1 MKKIILGLG
10 LFVFGLFFITNSV
23 FAASVGPNNPS
34 SGVNTTGFG
43 STAWSNSSNITS
55 VGSPYATVTLTPGS
69 SSNYL
74 KATSYGFN
82 IPLSATIDGIEVKID
97 RKGEQNLGFGFRDDV
112 LKLVKGGVISGDD
125 KSSSNTYPTTLST
138 KTYGANND
146 KWGLSW
152 TAADINASNFGVVLS
167 TKSNLIISTLTASV
181 NSIQVI
187 VHYTITTGD
196 LQITK
201 TAIGGNSTFSFT
213 GGAGSFNIST
223 TAGTG
228 NTTRTN
234 LTPGTYS
241 VTETAQSGWDMNSN
255 TCTDV
260 VITAGNT
267 SNCTITNTKRGS
279 ITVYKDV
286 KNPDEGA
293 VVDGHWFGIKLN
305 DANPQNISEFNSYTY
320 TNLVPGTYTI
330 TEDVDPD
337 YDFMTFSAD
346 NDPENSGAQITVSA
360 GANTNLT
367 IVNKQKKGSIIVNKT
382 VTNPN
387 GGKAVAGNFYFS
399 LNGGEAIQFIQDEM
413 NSLFGSFTLP
423 SVNPGAFSIAEV
435 MIPSGNYAISYSGN
449 CSGLLESNGSK
460 TCNITNSDIPEG
472 KGAITVVKNVIND
485 DGGMMVA
492 SDFPLYINPTEGEGM
507 MAENGVSYFLDPGT
521 YNVSEMMSESLASK
535 YMQTSLVCIN
545 GKTETSGQVVLSA
558 QASWVCTITNNDK
571 PANLTIVKNVV
582 NDAWNATTHD
592 GTFTINISGMK
603 EGLMLTTTEST
614 AQTTIEMNKGS
625 YALSE
630 PISNDW
636 YIESIS
642 CGENYY
648 SEEEILSGTQITL
661 ENGQNMTCTFVNK
674 RKTGTLIVNKTVSND
689 DGKTLTLNDFP
700 GFTVAGSEPVPFEA
714 NEEQEGPIM
723 AGSKTLTLELG
734 TYTISEPI
742 TEGYFKVPENCDPV
756 YITWNQTSTCSFRN
770 EDIGFYIHSGGGEG
784 GGGSVAGAFTENTEN
799 TNTTPAETP
808 KEEIKGEVL
817 GATSCNTKYL
827 ENFLFFGKKN
837 PKLDVEKL
845 QVFLNDDL
853 GLNLKI
859 DGHYGIS
866 TRNAVSAFQEKNK
879 KEVLDPW
886 IPFGKKDGK
895 GTGNVYKTTLRWI
908 NMTKC
913 PDLNLPM
920 PELP

>member
-201 TAIGGNSTFSFT
+201 TAIGGDSVFSFT
-213 GGAGSFNIST
+213 GDAGSFNIST

-234 LTPGTYS
+234 LAPGTYS
-241 VTETAQSGWDMNSN
+241 VSETAQSGWDMNSN
-255 TCTDV
+255 TCTSV
-260 VITAGNT
+260 VVTAGNT
-267 SNCTITNTKRGS
+267 ANCTITNTKRGS

-286 KNPDEGA
+286 VNPNGDVA
-293 VVDGHWFGIKLN
+293 VDGHWFGVKLN
-305 DANPQNISEFNSYTY
+305 DANPQSISEFNSYTY
-320 TNLVPGTYTI
+320 ANLVPGTYTI
-330 TEDVDPD
+330 TEGVDGD
-337 YDFMTFSAD
+337 YDFMSFSID
-346 NDPENSGAQITVSA
+346 NDGETSGAQITVLP

-367 IVNKQKKGSIIVNKT
+367 ITNKQKYGSITVNKT

-387 GGKAVAGNFYFS
+387 GGTAVAGNFYFS
-399 LNGGEAIQFIQDEM
+399 LNGGEAIQFIQNEM
-413 NSLFGSFTLP
+413 NELLGQVVLP

-485 DGGMMVA
+485 DGGIIMA
-492 SDFPLYINPTEGEGM
+492 NDFPLYITPTEGEGM
-507 MAENGVSYFLDPGT
+507 VADNGVSYFLDPGT
-521 YNVSEMMSESLASK
+521 YNISEMMSESLSSK
-535 YMQTSLVCIN
+535 YTQTSLTCMN
-545 GKTETSGQVVLSA
+545 GETETSGQVVLSA

-571 PANLTIVKNVV
+571 PAKLTIVKNII
-582 NDAWNATTHD
+582 NNAWNPTLTE
-592 GTFTINISGMK
+592 TFTFS
-603 EGLMLTTTEST
+603 LTGHENMEITTSATEESEVDAT
-614 AQTTIEMNKGS
+614 GQSEVLILNAGEYT
-625 YALSE
+625 LSE
-630 PISNDW
+630 NLLSNW
-636 YIESIS
+636 SLTGMS
-642 CGENYY
+642 CTNEQGIATEEGNGLLLSLSNGE
-648 SEEEILSGTQITL
+648 EV
-661 ENGQNMTCTFVNK
+661 TCTFTNT
-674 RKTGTLIVNKTVSND
+674 RKTGTLTVNKIVIND
-689 DGKTLTLNDFP
+689 HAGTNDINDFS
-700 GFTVAGSEPVPFEA
+700 GFQVNGGTIIPFNS
-714 NEEQEGPIM
+714 NEEESAMESHTTI
-723 AGSKTLTLELG
+723 TLESG
-734 TYTISEPI
+734 VQYDI
-742 TEGYFKVPENCDPV
+742 TEPETSGYDRILENNCRDINVDPGMNYICD
-756 YITWNQTSTCSFRN
+756 ITNNDNAPNT
-770 EDIGFYIHSGGGEG
+770 
-784 GGGSVAGAFTENTEN
+784 GGSIGGDPAPFSPSTGSVLGASTENTS
-799 TNTTPAETP
+799 TETP
-808 KEEIKGEVL
+808 KEEMKKEEGQVL
-817 GATSCNTKYL
+817 GEEIFKFLKNMKLGSRLAPDVTELQKRLTKEGFYGGPISGYFGPLTKDAVIKYQTKYSPL
-827 ENFLFFGKKN
+827 TTDGVVG
-837 PKLDVEKL
+837 PRTRGV
-845 QVFLNDDL
+845 LN
-853 GLNLKI
+853 G
-859 DGHYGIS
+859 
-866 TRNAVSAFQEKNK
+866 TSA
-879 KEVLDPW
+879 P
-886 IPFGKKDGK
+886 
-895 GTGNVYKTTLRWI
+895 
-908 NMTKC
+908 
-913 PDLNLPM
+913 LPNSASI
-920 PELP
+920 